1 MQWFYQYLQLALD
14 AEVGVN
20 SGARIAM
27 AQNFWWVLMAVG
39 RQRCKDG
46 SGSDTRARYWVD
58 GSQNI
63 EDSNEEERESKELIS
78 KINFN
83 NCILLLEANYM
94 QSLQNLIATT
104 VLTTDRNHFIFVF
117 SNMKLHYSLLPC
129 LFIKRKGVLFS
140 FNFICIE
147 VAGTLVGITVDDQRR
162 LIRNS

>member
-1 MQWFYQYLQLALD
+1 M
-14 AEVGVN
+14 
-20 SGARIAM
+20 
-27 AQNFWWVLMAVG
+27 
-39 RQRCKDG
+39 
-46 SGSDTRARYWVD
+46 D

-117 SNMKLHYSLLPC
+117 
-129 LFIKRKGVLFS
+129 
-140 FNFICIE
+140 
-147 VAGTLVGITVDDQRR
+147 
-162 LIRNS
+162 